1 MEEESEKEI
10 GLLKQKFLEFERMG
24 LVSYEKYLKNEL
36 EFALKKRIR
45 KYYKNYIISQLEM
58 TGKKI
63 EKLTK
68 KLTPK

>member
-10 GLLKQKFLEFERMG
+10 GLLKQKFFEFERMG
-24 LVSYEKYLKNEL
+24 LISYEKYLEKEF
-36 EFALKKRIR
+36 EFASKKKIR

-58 TGKKI
+58 TAKKI

-68 KLTPK
+68 KLTSK

>member
-1 MEEESEKEI
+1 MEEVTQKEI
-10 GLLKQKFLEFERMG
+10 GLLKQKFFEFERMG
-24 LVSYEKYLKNEL
+24 LVSYEKYLEAEL
-36 EFALKKRIR
+36 VYASKSEIR

-58 TGKKI
+58 TAKKI